1 MSAVDALMTPEARF
15 RDLPDFPYA
24 PRTLSVEP
32 FGLTMAYLDEGPR
45 DGPVAL
51 LLHGEPSWSF
61 LYRHMV
67 GPLVDAGLRVVAP
80 DLIGFGRSAK
90 PTRQSDYTYARHV
103 AWLASLLAQLDL
115 RGSTLF
121 GQDWGSLTGLRL
133 AAEHE
138 ERFSALVIGNGYLP
152 DGTPPRMRPKE
163 LAAAVPFL
171 VWRTFAKL
179 TPVLPIGRILNY
191 GSGGRLSEAE
201 IAAYDAPFP
210 SATYEAGARAFPAL
224 VPISPRDPAAE
235 ANRAAW
241 RVLERWEKPFVTAF
255 SDGDPITRGLE
266 RRLQRRIPGA
276 QGQPHVTVKGGHFL
290 QERSGPELA
299 RVVIDVTRR
308 AAG

>member
-1 MSAVDALMTPEARF
+1 MDALMTPEVCF
-15 RDLPDFPYA
+15 RDLPDFPFQ
-24 PRTLSVEP
+24 PRTLQVEP
-32 FGLTMAYLDEGPR
+32 HGLTMAYLDEGPR
-45 DGPVAL
+45 DAPVAL

-61 LYRHMV
+61 LYRHMI
-67 GPLVDAGLRVVAP
+67 GPLMVQGLRVVAP

-90 PTRQSDYTYARHV
+90 PTRQRDYTYARHV

-115 RGSTLF
+115 RRVTLF

-138 ERFSALVIGNGYLP
+138 ERFAAIVIGNGYLP
-152 DGTPPRMRPKE
+152 DGTPPKLRAKE
-163 LAAAVPFL
+163 LAGVAPFL
-171 VWRTFAKL
+171 VWRSFARVA
-179 TPVLPIGRILNY
+179 PQLPIGRIVNY
-191 GSGGRLSEAE
+191 GSGGRLTPKE

-210 SATYEAGARAFPAL
+210 NVRYQAGAKAFPAL
-224 VPISPRDPAAE
+224 VPLTPRDPAAE

-255 SDGDPITRGLE
+255 SSGDPITRGLD

-276 QGQPHVTVKGGHFL
+276 EGQPHVTLKGGHFL

-299 RVVIDVTRR
+299 KVVADATRR
-308 AAG
+308 AGA